1 MQRCPLYTT
10 MRAMQLSAQ
19 IAGVSNM
26 MTKWDT
32 IQADISDA
40 YRHLD
45 ELEALDK
52 HNEEALFDEDIISLD
67 EIIENELT
75 LDWEDGE

>member
-1 MQRCPLYTT
+1 
-10 MRAMQLSAQ
+10 
-19 IAGVSNM
+19 M

-32 IQADISDA
+32 IQTDVADA

-52 HNEEALFDEDIISLD
+52 HNSETLFDEDMISLD
-67 EIIENELT
+67 EVIENELT
-75 LDWEDGE
+75 LDWEGVE

>member
-1 MQRCPLYTT
+1 
-10 MRAMQLSAQ
+10 
-19 IAGVSNM
+19 M

-32 IQADISDA
+32 IQADVSDA

-52 HNEEALFDEDIISLD
+52 HNNEVLFDEDMISLD
-67 EIIENELT
+67 ELTEQELT
-75 LDWEDGE
+75 LDWEGVE

>member
-1 MQRCPLYTT
+1 
-10 MRAMQLSAQ
+10 
-19 IAGVSNM
+19 M

-32 IQADISDA
+32 IQADIADA
-40 YRHLD
+40 YIYLD

-52 HNEEALFDEDIISLD
+52 INAEAVSDSDIISLN

-75 LDWEDGE
+75 LDWEASE

>member
-1 MQRCPLYTT
+1 
-10 MRAMQLSAQ
+10 
-19 IAGVSNM
+19 

>member
-1 MQRCPLYTT
+1 
-10 MRAMQLSAQ
+10 
-19 IAGVSNM
+19 M

-32 IQADISDA
+32 IQADVSDA

-52 HNEEALFDEDIISLD
+52 HNSETLFDEDMISLD
-67 EIIENELT
+67 EVIEKGLT
-75 LDWEDGE
+75 LDWEDYE

>member
-1 MQRCPLYTT
+1 
-10 MRAMQLSAQ
+10 
-19 IAGVSNM
+19 M

-32 IQADISDA
+32 IQLDVSDA

-52 HNEEALFDEDIISLD
+52 HNNEVLFDEDMISLD
-67 EIIENELT
+67 EVIENELT
-75 LDWEDGE
+75 LDWEGIE

>member
-1 MQRCPLYTT
+1 
-10 MRAMQLSAQ
+10 
-19 IAGVSNM
+19 M

-32 IQADISDA
+32 IQADIADA

-52 HNEEALFDEDIISLD
+52 HNTETIFDEDIVSLD

-75 LDWEDGE
+75 LDWEGAE

>member
-1 MQRCPLYTT
+1 
-10 MRAMQLSAQ
+10 
-19 IAGVSNM
+19 M

-45 ELEALDK
+45 EAEVLDK
-52 HNEEALFDEDIISLD
+52 HNSETLFDEDMISMD
-67 EIIENELT
+67 EVIEKGLT
-75 LDWEDGE
+75 LDWEDYE

>member
-1 MQRCPLYTT
+1 
-10 MRAMQLSAQ
+10 
-19 IAGVSNM
+19 M

-52 HNEEALFDEDIISLD
+52 HNSET
-67 EIIENELT
+67 IIENELT
-75 LDWEDGE
+75 LDWESAE

>member
-1 MQRCPLYTT
+1 
-10 MRAMQLSAQ
+10 
-19 IAGVSNM
+19 M

-32 IQADISDA
+32 IQADIADA

-52 HNEEALFDEDIISLD
+52 INEEAVSDSDIISLD
-67 EIIENELT
+67 ELIENELT
-75 LDWEDGE
+75 LEWEASE

>member
-1 MQRCPLYTT
+1 
-10 MRAMQLSAQ
+10 
-19 IAGVSNM
+19 M

-32 IQADISDA
+32 IQADVSDA

-52 HNEEALFDEDIISLD
+52 HNNEVLFDEDMISLD
-67 EIIENELT
+67 EVIENELT
-75 LDWEDGE
+75 LDWEGIE

>member
-1 MQRCPLYTT
+1 
-10 MRAMQLSAQ
+10 
-19 IAGVSNM
+19 M

-32 IQADISDA
+32 IQADVSDA

-52 HNEEALFDEDIISLD
+52 HNSETLFDEDMISLD
-67 EIIENELT
+67 EVIEKGLT
-75 LDWEDGE
+75 LDWEAYE

>member
-1 MQRCPLYTT
+1 
-10 MRAMQLSAQ
+10 
-19 IAGVSNM
+19 M

-32 IQADISDA
+32 IQADIADQ

-52 HNEEALFDEDIISLD
+52 INDEAISNSDIVSLD
-67 EIIENELT
+67 EIIEQELT
-75 LDWEDGE
+75 LDWEAYE